1 MPVAGVPSQNS
12 TQANP
17 LQKRCTGG
25 SLCLVVHRS
34 ARVQIKS
41 YSIGGM
47 YCQDICR
54 RQHSTS
60 LQPMRPHV
68 LLASSS
74 SLCAVPQDFRAHLDR
89 DDCADKSMIAQH
101 ERDDLDSV
109 SAAENSGDI
118 VDADGAVAIALI
130 VQRELR

>member
-1 MPVAGVPSQNS
+1 M
-12 TQANP
+12 
-17 LQKRCTGG
+17 
-25 SLCLVVHRS
+25 
-34 ARVQIKS
+34 QIKS

-74 SLCAVPQDFRAHLDR
+74 SLSAVPQDFRAHLDR